1 MKVIPQFFDPF
12 SPWKLHVR
20 YLTRR
25 YYPEQYRSLSF
36 YGIFAISASFTEYM
50 REKYVNIYRHMY
62 CIYVYNTHIYI
73 YSYTFVNTYAV
84 YMYMN
89 IFMYCV
95 YGIFAISASFTE
107 YMREKYVNIYI
118 DTCINVYITHIY
130 MYIYIYTR
138 IYIYVNTYTVYMY
151 MNIFMYGVYI
161 Y

>member
-62 CIYVYNTHIYI
+62 ICIYYTSIYI
-73 YSYTFVNTYAV
+73 L
-84 YMYMN
+84 
-89 IFMYCV
+89 
-95 YGIFAISASFTE
+95 
-107 YMREKYVNIYI
+107 VNIC
-118 DTCINVYITHIY
+118 T
-130 MYIYIYTR
+130 
-138 IYIYVNTYTVYMY
+138 VNTYTVYMY
-151 MNIFMYGVYI
+151 MNIFMYCVYI
-161 Y
+161 YKKICIYLCRCIDMGVPRWEWADEGGEIGVGIWELGEGSGEMGVGRWWWGDGGGEMVVGRW